1 VAPTDDPHDSMDVGN
16 LQDRRRQMKILL
28 LALVLLPSAAAVS
41 APLFFAG

>member
-1 VAPTDDPHDSMDVGN
+1 
-16 LQDRRRQMKILL
+16 MKILL